1 MNNQILN
8 KILGTIGTAALA
20 IAAGLVTEIPQA
32 QAAVLTYNFTANTTG
47 WTTGNYSGFFKFDN
61 SSVTGIGEEVVG
73 ISEAVFNFVD
83 AENKPRTYNF
93 GSSSKVSWSINNVP
107 RDIFLTSSFIDLAVY
122 LLDGELLG
130 LSFGRFAL
138 SSISAAPRFIDEGL
152 RQFTSSDVLYLTIDP
167 YTDVID
173 GYLRMPLNRLASR
186 DLPYRGTV
194 TYTGP
199 VRALGDIPAQP
210 IPEPM
215 TVAGTALALASFAA
229 LKRKKNKQQL
239 S

>member
-8 KILGTIGTAALA
+8 KILGAIGTIALA
-20 IAAGLVTEIPQA
+20 IVAGLAAETPKA
-32 QAAVLTYNFTANTTG
+32 QAAVLSYNFTTDTTG
-47 WTTGNYSGFFKFDN
+47 WTTGTYSGFFKFDN
-61 SSVTGIGEEVVG
+61 SSLTGIGEEVVG

-93 GSSSKVSWSINNVP
+93 GSSSKVSFGINNVY
-107 RDIFLTSSFIDLAVY
+107 RDIFITSSAIDIAVY

-138 SSISAAPRFIDEGL
+138 SSISGAPRFIDEGL
-152 RQFTSSDVLYLTIDP
+152 RQFTTSDVLYMTIDP

-173 GYLRMPLNRLASR
+173 GYLRMPLNRLASI
-186 DLPYRGTV
+186 DLPYQGTV
-194 TYTGP
+194 NYTGP
-199 VRALGDIPAQP
+199 DRAVDVPCATV
-210 IPEPM
+210 PEPM
-215 TVAGTALALASFAA
+215 TVAGTALALASCAA
-229 LKRKKNKQQL
+229 FKRKKNQQHL